1 MEISGRV
8 KALNGKPV
16 VGGKVT
22 LFSSAGDV
30 FLMDTLTDVN
40 GEFRF
45 QDLNFSDSTKF
56 IVQARNEKDR
66 RNVDIELNRI
76 PAQLVTKNKN
86 AAMLEVNVNRSI
98 LPYLQNSK
106 NQFDE
111 LRRYGVIGKS
121 IMLSEVKVVE
131 KKPVLKNSSNLNGA
145 GNADAI
151 IKSEDLQNCA
161 FLSQCLQGRVAGIIV
176 SNGIVYS
183 SRSMNSSFRGPVP
196 MQIVIDG
203 MMVEPEFISSIN
215 PMDLESI
222 EVLKSGAN
230 TAIYGMRGGGG
241 VLVINTKR
249 PEVNRDYRNYAPGII
264 SYNPKGLYKGREF
277 YSPNYTDPKINTKMA
292 DLRTTIYW
300 NPNIVS
306 DSTGKASVEFYNG
319 DGTGNYKAIV
329 EGIDINGK
337 IGRQIYRYSVR

>member
-1 MEISGRV
+1 MEVSGRV

-22 LFSSAGDV
+22 LFSSTGDV

-40 GEFRF
+40 GEFNF
-45 QDLNFSDSTKF
+45 QNLTFSDSTKF

-66 RNVDIELNRI
+66 KNVEIELNRI
-76 PAQLVTKNKN
+76 PPQLVTKNKN
-86 AAMLEVNVNRSI
+86 EAMLEVNVNRSI

-106 NQFDE
+106 NQYDQFR
-111 LRRYGVIGKS
+111 LFGVVGRS
-121 IMLSEVKVVE
+121 IMLAEVKVVE
-131 KKPVLKNSSNLNGA
+131 KKPVLKNSANLNGA

-151 IKSEDLQNCA
+151 LKSEDFQNCV

-176 SNGIVYS
+176 NNGIVYS
-183 SRSMNSSFRGPVP
+183 TRSMNSSFRGPVP

-203 MMVEPEFISSIN
+203 MMVEPEFISSVN
-215 PMDLESI
+215 PNDVESI

-241 VLVINTKR
+241 VLIINTKR
-249 PEVNRDYRNYAPGII
+249 AEVNRDYRTYAPGIV
-264 SYNPKGLYKGREF
+264 SYNPKGFYKGRDF
-277 YSPNYTDPKINTKMA
+277 YSPNYDDPKVNTKMA

-300 NPNIVS
+300 NPNVIS
-306 DSTGKASVEFYNG
+306 DSTGKASIEFFNA
-319 DGTGNYKAIV
+319 DGTGNYKAII
-329 EGIDINGK
+329 EGVDINGK
-337 IGRQIYRYSVR
+337 LGRQIYRYSVK